1 MRPLCH
7 NYSVMAMSGLPNAGE
22 QFYFFATIPYIPLSY
37 TLVIV
42 TYYWRHLVASCNLHI
57 ILEAVCDNSTGEIFT
72 FEFDF
77 RVILN
82 YP

>member
-1 MRPLCH
+1 
-7 NYSVMAMSGLPNAGE
+7 MAMSGLQNACE
-22 QFYFFATIPYIPLSY
+22 QFYFFATIPYIPLFN

-42 TYYWRHLVASCNLHI
+42 TYYRRHLVASCHLHI
-57 ILEAVCDNSTGEIFT
+57 ILADVCDNSTGELFT